1 MNIGYVRVS
10 TEEQNPARQQEA
22 LAAYNIEKWYIEPV
36 SGKDMERLE
45 LQKMLDFIREGDTLF
60 VHDFSRLARSVKDL
74 LTIVD
79 GLEAKK
85 AQVYFVTE
93 KIDTRT
99 DEGRLMLT
107 VVGAIYEFERKIIRR
122 RQLEGIAV
130 AKAKGVYAGR
140 KPKEVPQ
147 ELFNEYYQLWRNRKM
162 TMVDLA
168 KMLQISRSTA
178 YRLIHQHEKSL
189 KTQKTE

>member
-140 KPKEVPQ
+140 KPKEVNK
-147 ELFNEYYQLWRNRKM
+147 ELFEEYYNQWRNREM
-162 TMVDLA
+162 TLVDLA

-178 YRLIHQHEKSL
+178 YRLIKQREKLSNI
-189 KTQKTE
+189 